1 MALTRRQKEVLDFI
15 AGFIN
20 SKGYSPSFEEI
31 AEGVDLASI
40 ATVHKHLTALDAK
53 GYLKRSFNQSR
64 ALDVA
69 PKYYRELRQ
78 QRENAG
84 FAPGMVAA
92 PQAETALLG
101 TIAAGHPIETFPQ
114 PETLSFA
121 EFTGGKD
128 VYALEVRGES
138 MIEDHIMEGDYVLV
152 EKTDRVR
159 NGEIVVALVDG
170 SESTLKRF
178 YREPGDKVRL
188 QPANAAMKPILL
200 PASKVE
206 IQGRVLAVHRKYR

>member
-78 QRENAG
+78 QREHAG
-84 FAPGMVAA
+84 FAPGMAAA